1 MKIALLGYGKM
12 GKAIEKIASERGH
25 EIVAKI
31 DINNFS
37 ERSKLSVSN
46 VDVVIEF
53 SSPQSAA
60 DNLMFCMN
68 AGLRTVCGTTGW
80 LEKKNEIERLCLERN
95 TAFFYASNYS
105 IGVNLFFKLNNFLA
119 KMMAPQSQYEVFS
132 SEIHHTEKLDS
143 PSGTAISIAEGI
155 IENNANKKR
164 WVNNEIP
171 KNEEVPIW
179 SSREGKIPGTHIV
192 KYISEYDEIEI
203 KHTAYTRIGFALGA
217 VLSAEWIFDKSGVLG
232 MDDMLKI

>member
-1 MKIALLGYGKM
+1 M